1 MFTDE
6 LRARSHVRPP
16 SPAPGSA
23 DAALPAAPRSSP
35 AATVLA
41 TLAIVGALWV
51 GQRFLIPLAAGLL
64 LSMLLAP
71 LVGRT
76 GRLLH
81 STALASVGALVLF
94 VGVLG
99 LAAGSFGG
107 QLARVTER
115 VPEMISLAAQR
126 LTDTDASSPTVL
138 TRARDALHELDRAA
152 SQWSDAKETA
162 QAATG
167 STRLRSGTLTVRQ
180 SSATAAVAAA
190 PAASGPT
197 PISDGATV
205 AFKQTAVSGSGVLLK
220 FAADLT
226 LILFIAF
233 FVLAGGTPLL
243 ERFLDQWGPHPVAR
257 ARTEQALLECVR
269 QVRLY
274 AGVLLVTNVMIG
286 LVVWGAFTAG
296 GLPDAAGWGV
306 AAAVLHVVPYVGMAL
321 LTGLG
326 AAESFLAH
334 GTLGAAFGM
343 AGALVLSST
352 VIGTLV
358 SAWLQGRAAK
368 MNAAAVFIG
377 LVFWGALWGIWGL
390 FLGPAL
396 VVVLK
401 VAAEHSRS
409 GQRLARLMQG

>member
-1 MFTDE
+1 V
-6 LRARSHVRPP
+6 AS
-16 SPAPGSA
+16 
-23 DAALPAAPRSSP
+23 AALVVFIAA
-35 AATVLA
+35 
-41 TLAIVGALWV
+41 
-51 GQRFLIPLAAGLL
+51 
-64 LSMLLAP
+64 
-71 LVGRT
+71 
-76 GRLLH
+76 
-81 STALASVGALVLF
+81 
-94 VGVLG
+94 LG
-99 LAAGSFGG
+99 LAAASFGS

-126 LTDTDASSPTVL
+126 LTDTDTSSPTVL
-138 TRARDALHELDRAA
+138 SRAREALRELDRAA
-152 SQWSDAKETA
+152 DRWSDAKAEAGVTTSTA
-162 QAATG
+162 
-167 STRLRSGTLTVRQ
+167 RLRSGTLTVKA
-180 SSATAAVAAA
+180 SAGSATAAA

-197 PISDGATV
+197 PFSDGATV

-220 FAADLT
+220 FAGDLT

-233 FVLAGGTPLL
+233 FVLAGGPGLL
-243 ERFLDQWGPHPVAR
+243 ERFLDQWGPQPQAR
-257 ARTEQALLECVR
+257 LQAERALLECVR

-274 AGVLLVTNVMIG
+274 AGVLVVTNVMIG
-286 LVVWGAFTAG
+286 GVVWGAFTAA

-343 AGALVLSST
+343 AALLAAAST
-352 VIGTLV
+352 LIGTLV
-358 SAWLQGRAAK
+358 AAWLQGRAAK

-401 VAAEHSRS
+401 VVAEHSRS
-409 GQRLARLMQG
+409 GRRLARLMQA

>member
-1 MFTDE
+1 
-6 LRARSHVRPP
+6 
-16 SPAPGSA
+16 
-23 DAALPAAPRSSP
+23 
-35 AATVLA
+35 
-41 TLAIVGALWV
+41 
-51 GQRFLIPLAAGLL
+51 
-64 LSMLLAP
+64 
-71 LVGRT
+71 
-76 GRLLH
+76 
-81 STALASVGALVLF
+81 VLF
-94 VGVLG
+94 VAALGV
-99 LAAGSFGG
+99 AAASFGG
-107 QLARVTER
+107 QLARVAER

-126 LTDTDASSPTVL
+126 LTDTDTTSPTVL
-138 TRARDALHELDRAA
+138 SRAREALRELDRAA
-152 SQWSDAKETA
+152 DRWSDAKAEA
-162 QAATG
+162 G
-167 STRLRSGTLTVRQ
+167 VSTPGARIHSGTLTLKTGANARA
-180 SSATAAVAAA
+180 ATPATPATPAA

-197 PISDGATV
+197 PFSDGATV
-205 AFKQTAVSGSGVLLK
+205 AFKQSAVSGSGVLLK
-220 FAADLT
+220 FAGDLT

-233 FVLAGGTPLL
+233 FVLAGGPALL
-243 ERFLDQWGPHPVAR
+243 ERFLDQWGPQAQAR
-257 ARTEQALLECVR
+257 AQAEHALRECVR

-274 AGVLLVTNVMIG
+274 AGVLVVTNVIVG

-334 GTLGAAFGM
+334 GTFTAALGM
-343 AGALVLSST
+343 GALLVTVST
-352 VIGTLV
+352 LIGTLV
-358 SAWLQGRAAK
+358 GAWLQGRAAK

-401 VAAEHSRS
+401 VVAEHSRS

>member
-1 MFTDE
+1 MFMDE
-6 LRARSHVRPP
+6 LRARSHVRTAEATSAADPP
-16 SPAPGSA
+16 
-23 DAALPAAPRSSP
+23 LPEVPRSSV
-35 AATVLA
+35 AAKVLA
-41 TLAIVGALWV
+41 TLAVFGALWV

-71 LVGRT
+71 AVGRA
-76 GRLLH
+76 GRVLR
-81 STALASVGALVLF
+81 STALATVGALALF
-94 VGVLG
+94 VAALG

-115 VPEMISLAAQR
+115 VPEMMSLAAQR
-126 LTDTDASSPTVL
+126 LTDTDTDTGSPSVL
-138 TRARDALHELDRAA
+138 TRARNALRELDRAA
-152 SQWSDAKETA
+152 GSWSDAKASTDV
-162 QAATG
+162 ATG
-167 STRLRSGTLTVRQ
+167 TSRLRSGTLTIKP
-180 SSATAAVAAA
+180 SAAAAAA

-197 PISDGATV
+197 PFSDGATV
-205 AFKQTAVSGSGVLLK
+205 AFKQTAVSGSGVLLT
-220 FAADLT
+220 FAGDLT

-257 ARTEQALLECVR
+257 AHAEQALLECVR

-286 LVVWGAFTAG
+286 LVVWGAFEVG

-326 AAESFLAH
+326 AAETFLAH

-343 AGALVLSST
+343 AGLLALTST

-358 SAWLQGRAAK
+358 TAWLQGRAAK

-401 VAAEHSRS
+401 VLAEHSRS